1 MKLSVV
7 LQMID
12 RLSGP
17 MEKAGQKVGRFYH
30 KAGLDRISA
39 SAGRAGKAI
48 GGATD
53 QLGRLAGKAALLG
66 GAGGFLFKTQLL
78 DVAAAFEKYQ
88 TILETTEG
96 TQAKAQEAMSWV
108 NDFAVGTPYQLD
120 ELVESF
126 VKLRSYGLDPTNG
139 LLKTLGD
146 TAAAMGKPLTQAVE
160 AIADAVTGENE
171 RLKEFG
177 ITARTVGNKIVYE
190 YSANGETMRKV
201 ARRGNRAMI
210 QDTLTAIWNDKYAGS
225 MDKLSK
231 TWGGMMSDLGD
242 QWTRFANKVMSAGV
256 FEWMKTRLKATLD
269 SINAL
274 AENGQLDSMAR
285 DFGASLMSAF
295 KEIWAALQEV
305 IAIGRELGGVIV
317 DLKEFFGGWKP
328 LLGVV
333 AALLAGPFLV
343 ALVTAGVAVAGF
355 LSALMATPVGW
366 FIFAVSAIAGAA
378 GLIYENWD
386 KIADF
391 FEGIWSRIKIGGQH
405 LKLFFLDL
413 VAEIGGMV
421 AKLIGMVPES
431 LRSTFGL
438 DGLSDAIAGIDQA
451 RREAGLDLG
460 NMQRGANAIGNR
472 QGEFAGLSVRRAEV
486 GGTLKISIDSEG
498 RPRVKELKSD
508 NPNIGI
514 DVDTGPMMAMP

>member
-39 SAGRAGKAI
+39 GAGRAGKAI
-48 GGATD
+48 GNATD
-53 QLGRLAGKAALLG
+53 QAGRFVGKMALIG

-78 DVAAAFEKYQ
+78 DTAAAFEKYE
-88 TILETTEG
+88 TILRTTEG
-96 TQAKAQEAMSWV
+96 TQDKARKAMSWV
-108 NDFAVGTPYQLD
+108 SDFATTTPYELD

-139 LLKTLGD
+139 LMMTLGD
-146 TAAAMGKPLTQAVE
+146 TAAAMGKPLSQAVE
-160 AIADAVTGENE
+160 AIADAITGENE

-177 ITARTVGNKIVYE
+177 ITARTAGNKIVYE
-190 YSANGETMRKV
+190 YTANGQTMRKV

-210 QDTLTAIWNDKYAGS
+210 QDTLTAIWNDKYAGA
-225 MDKLSK
+225 MDDLSK
-231 TWGGMMSDLGD
+231 TWGGMMSNLSD
-242 QWTRFANKVMSAGV
+242 QWTRFANMVMDAGV
-256 FEWMKTRLKATLD
+256 FDWMKARLKGVLATVDRMAASGQLQ
-269 SINAL
+269 AL
-274 AENGQLDSMAR
+274 AEQ
-285 DFGASLMSAF
+285 FGANLVSALTKF
-295 KEIWAALQEV
+295 WDALQAAIE
-305 IAIGRELGGVIV
+305 IARVAGSALVWLHDVLGGWEPV
-317 DLKEFFGGWKP
+317 L
-328 LLGVV
+328 
-333 AALLAGPFLV
+333 AAITAFIAGPFLV
-343 ALVTAGVAVAGF
+343 ALGSATVAIGGF
-355 LSALMATPVGW
+355 LVALMATPVGW
-366 FIFAVSAIAGAA
+366 FIAAVALIAGAA

-391 FEGIWSRIKIGGQH
+391 FAGIWAQVEIGGQH

-438 DGLSDAIAGIDQA
+438 DGLSEAIAGIDQA

-460 NMQRGANAIGNR
+460 NMQRSANAIGNR
-472 QGEFAGLSVRRAEV
+472 QGEFGGLSVRRAEV

-508 NPNIGI
+508 NPSVGI
-514 DVDTGPMMAMP
+514 EVDTGLSMGMP